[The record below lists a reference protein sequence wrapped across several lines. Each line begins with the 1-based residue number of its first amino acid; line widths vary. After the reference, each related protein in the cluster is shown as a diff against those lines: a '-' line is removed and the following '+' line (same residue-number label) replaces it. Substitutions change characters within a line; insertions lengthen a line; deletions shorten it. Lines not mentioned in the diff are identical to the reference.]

1 MDIDSFFKDIYY
13 EENGKKVFKILVNG
27 NWIKSSSNKTQ
38 DVISP
43 INLNVIAS
51 IQLANN
57 ADVELA
63 IKSAYSKINVD
74 YDVVSVLKKAKELIE
89 KYKEDFIN
97 DIMIESAK
105 TRNLAEG
112 EVNTTIERF
121 DLINED
127 LRRVK
132 IWDKNLF
139 GKEAKI
145 IREPIGVVLAIS
157 SFNYP
162 LFSMASKVIPALLGK
177 NSVIGKPSLNDP
189 IVSLMFFKILQ
200 EAGVPDGVINVITG
214 LSSEIG
220 DQLVKDDRIQM
231 ISLTG
236 STNTG
241 KHIMSVCG
249 IKRLHLEL
257 GGKGNAIVL
266 NDADLQLTAEK
277 IIEGSLKYSG
287 QRCDAISRVL
297 VPEKIHDKLVN
308 EIIKSFDQKHPD
320 IVPLINE
327 DASKKVVELINDAIK
342 NGAKVLRGGKS
353 NRNFVEATILDN
365 VPLLARIAWEE
376 TFGPVITI
384 IPVKDEKEAIAVA
397 KESEFGL
404 DSCIFGKRNVMKYA
418 KMLDDGSVTI
428 NNYPSHGTGFYPF
441 GGNKNSGIGREG
453 IGYSLIEMTR
463 IKTIK
468 ISKS

>member
-43 INLNVIAS
+43 INLDVIGS

-57 ADVELA
+57 
-63 IKSAYSKINVD
+63 
-74 YDVVSVLKKAKELIE
+74 YDVISVLKKAKELIE

-145 IREPIGVVLAIS
+145 IREPIGIVLAIS

-220 DQLVKDDRIQM
+220 DQLVKDGRIQM

-384 IPVKDEKEAIAVA
+384 IPVKDEKEAIAIA